1 MMLDYVAM
9 NRKRNVDFVA
19 FTIGQTASLTDPPI
33 RAGFTRDYLFFDIVL
48 IQALKFEAFSVASNI
63 QSPWYYM
70 INLNLNS
77 TENIII
83 QPHGLVLITVIN
95 INSNE
100 Q

>member
-19 FTIGQTASLTDPPI
+19 FTIGQTASTYTGWIYQRLS
-33 RAGFTRDYLFFDIVL
+33 FFDIVL